1 MRMFNYLKILRDFFY
16 ASSPKSAF
24 EKECKNYHAFDKN
37 KIDNKTHPIK
47 PENTE
52 YICPYCQ

>member
-1 MRMFNYLKILRDFFY
+1 MRMFNYLKILRDFFC

-24 EKECKNYHAFDKN
+24 VKECKNYHTFDKN

-47 PENTE
+47 PENAD
-52 YICPYCQ
+52 YGCPYCS